1 MARKPIPLGA
11 PPPNPPHTLD
21 VGITRTHSGA
31 GSTLPQDRTGSSSV
45 PPPQPHAS
53 EAIEQAG
60 PGPSSLP
67 PSPGN
72 SSDSQEADT
81 STQVPVLPG
90 EAPQKRPRT
99 VLPPPRAA
107 LPEPIPPSELLFPDR
122 TSGPVHP
129 PNSAGHFQYEVGENL
144 TARFKIMRKFGE
156 GTFGQVL
163 ECWDRRRGEY
173 VALKVIRCVQKYR
186 DAAMVEL
193 RVLRTILEHDPGGRW
208 HCVRLLDWFDYRG
221 HVVMVFER
229 LGPSLYDYL
238 RKNDYAAFPLDL
250 VRDTARQLL
259 EALAFLHSL
268 GLVHTDLKPENVLQ
282 RGVEVVRA
290 SWPSGSRLARR
301 LPATHALCL
310 VDFGSAAWD
319 ADAHAHVVSTRH
331 YRAPEVVLGA
341 GWSWPA
347 DLWSLGCMVVEML
360 TGDALFATHEN
371 AEHLAMMQAA
381 LGTLP
386 RRLVEAGRAP
396 DVARLFKSS
405 VLDWPAVASSK
416 KSVKAVSRTRS
427 LRTLLVSRGDSSM
440 QPHLEI
446 VLDLVQRLLAFQP
459 DERGS
464 AASLLR
470 HPFFSLRL

>member
-99 VLPPPRAA
+99 VYPPPRAA

-173 VALKVIRCVQKYR
+173 VALKVIRCVQVGSGR
-186 DAAMVEL
+186 CSGWE
-193 RVLRTILEHDPGGRW
+193 GGMGRG
-208 HCVRLLDWFDYRG
+208 VRGWFDG
-221 HVVMVFER
+221 LSVPVCVVQCIS
-229 LGPSLYDYL
+229 LQDHGP
-238 RKNDYAAFPLDL
+238 
-250 VRDTARQLL
+250 
-259 EALAFLHSL
+259 
-268 GLVHTDLKPENVLQ
+268 
-282 RGVEVVRA
+282 A
-290 SWPSGSRLARR
+290 SIEISGS
-301 LPATHALCL
+301 LC
-310 VDFGSAAWD
+310 
-319 ADAHAHVVSTRH
+319 
-331 YRAPEVVLGA
+331 E
-341 GWSWPA
+341 
-347 DLWSLGCMVVEML
+347 
-360 TGDALFATHEN
+360 
-371 AEHLAMMQAA
+371 
-381 LGTLP
+381 
-386 RRLVEAGRAP
+386 P
-396 DVARLFKSS
+396 DR
-405 VLDWPAVASSK
+405 P
-416 KSVKAVSRTRS
+416 
-427 LRTLLVSRGDSSM
+427 
-440 QPHLEI
+440 
-446 VLDLVQRLLAFQP
+446 
-459 DERGS
+459 
-464 AASLLR
+464 
-470 HPFFSLRL
+470 

>member
-1 MARKPIPLGA
+1 
-11 PPPNPPHTLD
+11 
-21 VGITRTHSGA
+21 
-31 GSTLPQDRTGSSSV
+31 
-45 PPPQPHAS
+45 
-53 EAIEQAG
+53 
-60 PGPSSLP
+60 
-67 PSPGN
+67 
-72 SSDSQEADT
+72 
-81 STQVPVLPG
+81 
-90 EAPQKRPRT
+90 
-99 VLPPPRAA
+99 
-107 LPEPIPPSELLFPDR
+107 
-122 TSGPVHP
+122 
-129 PNSAGHFQYEVGENL
+129 
-144 TARFKIMRKFGE
+144 
-156 GTFGQVL
+156 
-163 ECWDRRRGEY
+163 
-173 VALKVIRCVQKYR
+173 
-186 DAAMVEL
+186 MVEL

-396 DVARLFKSS
+396 DVARLFK
-405 VLDWPAVASSK
+405 
-416 KSVKAVSRTRS
+416 RCGCR
-427 LRTLLVSRGDSSM
+427 LLVHEREGGGFKGCPLGFQGWTKGCMSLTEWWFRVLAGRLVLEGTEGALRGRAWAPWGAICILSPRHGDS
-440 QPHLEI
+440 
-446 VLDLVQRLLAFQP
+446 
-459 DERGS
+459 
-464 AASLLR
+464 
-470 HPFFSLRL
+470 